1 MSHEFFATCPKGTSD
16 LLAAELASFGAT
28 AARERAG
35 GVSFRGE
42 LEVAYRACL
51 WSRLANRVLL
61 VLARFPAPD
70 AAALYAGVGS
80 VDWALHLNATDTFA
94 IDAIT
99 SHSQLTHTQFIA
111 QRAKDALVDQF
122 RAKLGV
128 RPSVDTANPALR
140 VSLYLD
146 RDQAQLALDLAGQSL
161 HRRGYRTD
169 QGPAPLKEN
178 LAAAI
183 LIRAGWSKLAAN
195 GAPLIDPMCGSGTLL
210 IEAAMI
216 AADIAPGLRRAVSGC
231 ERWRGHDAGLWDRL
245 MVEASARRDV
255 GLERMPVLAGFDVER
270 AAVQRAVQNI
280 AQAGLQGYVHVERRE
295 LTTATPLTANS
306 PAGLVVCNPPYGE
319 RLEER
324 ETLAPLYRHLG
335 LRLREAFPEWDAAVF
350 TGAPALGLELGI
362 KAYRTHSL
370 FNGALECKL
379 LRFKIKTEFFN
390 PVMPPGS
397 ARVIRAQQR
406 VAHAAT
412 ISPGGEMFAN
422 RVRKNLRLLGKWA
435 RREAVSCYRLY
446 DADMPEYAL
455 AIDLYTS
462 QQRWLH
468 VQEYAAPDTVD
479 ENSAR
484 TRLDEALAQ
493 LPALLD
499 IEPQH
504 IVFKRRQPQRGAAQ
518 YERHA
523 ETASFIEVAEAGL
536 NFRVNLRDYLDT
548 GLFLDHRLTRARVGT
563 LAADR
568 EVLNLFAYT
577 GSASVYAA
585 AGGARSTTAVDLS
598 ATYCTW
604 ARQNLTLNGFHMPYH
619 RVQQADCLAWLAGAP
634 DRRYGLIFLDPPTF
648 SNSKRMRA
656 ELDIQRD
663 YIPLITH
670 CRRWLADD
678 GVLLF
683 STNLRRFKFDLAA
696 LPEFTVKDLS
706 RETLPEDFARNPRI
720 HQCYE
725 LRVIPQRRFA

>member
-1 MSHEFFATCPKGTSD
+1 MPHEFFATCPKGTSD
-16 LLAAELASFGAT
+16 LLAAELTSCGAT
-28 AARERAG
+28 ELRERAG

-70 AAALYAGVGS
+70 EAALYAGVGS
-80 VDWALHLNATDTFA
+80 VDWSLHLNATDTFA

-122 RAKLGV
+122 RARFGA
-128 RPSVDTANPALR
+128 RPSVDTSNPALS

-146 RDQAQLALDLAGQSL
+146 RDQAQLALDLAGRSL

-183 LIRAGWSKLAAN
+183 LLRAGWSKLAAN
-195 GAPLIDPMCGSGTLL
+195 DAPLIDPMCGSGTFL
-210 IEAAMI
+210 IEAALI
-216 AADIAPGLRRAVSGC
+216 AADIAPGLFRSGIGC
-231 ERWRGHDAGLWDRL
+231 EHWRGHAGELWARLVVEAEARRTAGLARL
-245 MVEASARRDV
+245 
-255 GLERMPVLAGFDVER
+255 PVITGYDSDR

-280 AQAGLQGYVHVERRE
+280 AQAGLHGHVHVERRE
-295 LTTATPLTANS
+295 LAAATPLTAHG
-306 PAGLVVCNPPYGE
+306 ATGLVVCNPPYGE
-319 RLEER
+319 RLGER
-324 ETLAPLYRHLG
+324 ATLAPLYHALG
-335 LRLREAFPEWDAAVF
+335 HQLREAFAEWDAAIF

-406 VAHAAT
+406 VARAAT

-422 RVRKNLRLLGKWA
+422 RLRKNLRVLGKWA

-462 QQRWLH
+462 HQRWLH

-493 LPALLD
+493 LPALLE

-523 ETASFIEVAEAGL
+523 ETASFIEVEEAGL
-536 NFRVNLRDYLDT
+536 KFRVNLRDYLDT
-548 GLFLDHRLTRARVGT
+548 GLFLDHRLTRARVRT

-568 EVLNLFAYT
+568 DVLNLFAYT

-598 ATYCTW
+598 ATYCIW
-604 ARQNLTLNGFHMPYH
+604 ARQNLTLNAFHAPYH
-619 RVQQADCLAWLAGAP
+619 RVLQADCLEWLADEP

-663 YIPLITH
+663 YIEMIAQ
-670 CRRWLADD
+670 CRRWLTDD

-696 LPEFTVKDLS
+696 LPKFTVKDLS

-725 LRVIPQRRFA
+725 LRVIP

>member
-42 LEVAYRACL
+42 LEVAYRTCL

-128 RPSVDTANPALR
+128 RPSVDTSNPALR

-169 QGPAPLKEN
+169 QGAAPLKEN

-231 ERWRGHDAGLWDRL
+231 ERWRGHDVGLWDRL

-422 RVRKNLRLLGKWA
+422 RVRKNLRVLGKWA

-523 ETASFIEVAEAGL
+523 ETASFI
-536 NFRVNLRDYLDT
+536 
-548 GLFLDHRLTRARVGT
+548 
-563 LAADR
+563 
-568 EVLNLFAYT
+568 
-577 GSASVYAA
+577 
-585 AGGARSTTAVDLS
+585 
-598 ATYCTW
+598 
-604 ARQNLTLNGFHMPYH
+604 
-619 RVQQADCLAWLAGAP
+619 
-634 DRRYGLIFLDPPTF
+634 
-648 SNSKRMRA
+648 
-656 ELDIQRD
+656 
-663 YIPLITH
+663 
-670 CRRWLADD
+670 
-678 GVLLF
+678 
-683 STNLRRFKFDLAA
+683 
-696 LPEFTVKDLS
+696 
-706 RETLPEDFARNPRI
+706 
-720 HQCYE
+720 
-725 LRVIPQRRFA
+725 